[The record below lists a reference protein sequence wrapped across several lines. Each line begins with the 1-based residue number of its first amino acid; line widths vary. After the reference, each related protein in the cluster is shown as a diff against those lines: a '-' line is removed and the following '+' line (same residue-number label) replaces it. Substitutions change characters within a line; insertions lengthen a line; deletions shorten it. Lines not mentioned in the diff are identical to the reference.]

1 MKGKTVL
8 QRWVIPNGRFRFGTL
23 RSIIIYTAIMFL
35 EWYSGTDGSTTL
47 IRRSL
52 DVHHRHTFL
61 LDITIRFVFNQVTNI
76 MFVTL
81 QFNSFDK
88 SDSSHIFSNNADLV
102 YKIVLYYGYL
112 ALSIRNTYIFHCK

>member
-1 MKGKTVL
+1 MEDLDSEPFDQLLFILLSCFWNDIQV
-8 QRWVIPNGRFRFGTL
+8 QM
-23 RSIIIYTAIMFL
+23 Y
-35 EWYSGTDGSTTL
+35 GSTTL